1 MPFALKPQGSEEEKP
16 VPSRARCSEIGVRPQ
31 WGSLKTISESDRMR
45 LVKKK
50 AKEVDDCK
58 VLNEHCWESIS
69 DKKVNESNERRFQ
82 SL

>member
-1 MPFALKPQGSEEEKP
+1 M
-16 VPSRARCSEIGVRPQ
+16 RPQ

>member
-1 MPFALKPQGSEEEKP
+1 
-16 VPSRARCSEIGVRPQ
+16 
-31 WGSLKTISESDRMR
+31 MR

-58 VLNEHCWESIS
+58 ALNEHGWRRIR

>member
-1 MPFALKPQGSEEEKP
+1 MLRNWCETT
-16 VPSRARCSEIGVRPQ
+16 VGVFKDNFRIRPHEA
-31 WGSLKTISESDRMR
+31 S
-45 LVKKK
+45 KKK
-50 AKEVDDCK
+50 AKEFDDCK